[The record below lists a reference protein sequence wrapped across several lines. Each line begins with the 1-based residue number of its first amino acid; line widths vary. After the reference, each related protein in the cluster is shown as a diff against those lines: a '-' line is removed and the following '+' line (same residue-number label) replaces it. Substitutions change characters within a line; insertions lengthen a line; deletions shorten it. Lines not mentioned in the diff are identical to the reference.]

1 MLNLMT
7 SCCGW
12 IYKSQEP
19 IRPVTVLIVGLEN
32 AGKTSAVRGILKV
45 PLEEKGSPE
54 RCACTELRVENFLV
68 SILDISGSSTASGAW
83 RDYCGMAHGIIFV
96 VDSSNRTQTREAK
109 DFVVDLLKHP
119 RVAGKPLLVLANKQD
134 KVDAMLCSELIDAL
148 SLEKLISQSQSLCHV
163 EPCSALLDA
172 RRWSDRRT
180 LHGLRWLLRAVR
192 LDYHELCARIA
203 HDGSQ
208 PMSHEERE
216 KGRHKVAERG
226 QSKANEAKVS
236 RKTQRERIRP
246 PKRMEKKTLRSKSGE
261 KMQPLRNILNKESTL
276 KSKLKKKK
284 QQGKIKE
291 KVKKRS
297 DRKEKEGE
305 EGEVEPDQNVQKE
318 EGHSTALLPGNHT
331 RPKHKP
337 KKKKETLRE
346 SPENS
351 KASKGKEEKE
361 KKKRMVKMNKKNK
374 IKSAEVPVEYSQPVD
389 LSDTFDLYRKTVL
402 ALNAKREQD
411 NEARA
416 GM

>member
-1 MLNLMT
+1 MVAAVQPPAEHAQPDDQLLWMDLQIPGT
-7 SCCGW
+7 
-12 IYKSQEP
+12 Y
-19 IRPVTVLIVGLEN
+19 
-32 AGKTSAVRGILKV
+32 KTSNGVDSWLGKCRKNICGAGILKV
-45 PLEEKGSPE
+45 PLEEKGSSE
-54 RCACTELRVENFLV
+54 RCVCTELRVENFLV

-172 RRWSDRRT
+172 RRRSDRRT

-226 QSKANEAKVS
+226 QSKAKEAKVS

-246 PKRMEKKTLRSKSGE
+246 PKRMEKKTLRSKSEKME
-261 KMQPLRNILNKESTL
+261 KMQPLRNILNK
-276 KSKLKKKK
+276 
-284 QQGKIKE
+284 
-291 KVKKRS
+291 
-297 DRKEKEGE
+297 
-305 EGEVEPDQNVQKE
+305 
-318 EGHSTALLPGNHT
+318 
-331 RPKHKP
+331 
-337 KKKKETLRE
+337 
-346 SPENS
+346 
-351 KASKGKEEKE
+351 
-361 KKKRMVKMNKKNK
+361 
-374 IKSAEVPVEYSQPVD
+374 PVD